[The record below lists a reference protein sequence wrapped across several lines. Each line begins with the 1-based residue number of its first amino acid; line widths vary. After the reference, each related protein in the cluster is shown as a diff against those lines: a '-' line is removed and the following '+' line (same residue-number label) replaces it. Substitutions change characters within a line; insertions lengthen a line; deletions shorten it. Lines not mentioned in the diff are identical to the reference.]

1 MNIREMFKQVA
12 RQVIDKLSNIA
23 LAVKLHLG
31 ATPEATRPAM
41 AMAAPAGLNLGFG
54 SSSGGAR
61 SRPGLRRATRTE
73 DETR

>member
-31 ATPEATRPAM
+31 ATPEASRPAM
-41 AMAAPAGLNLGFG
+41 AFAAAAAPGLGLGG
-54 SSSGGAR
+54 SGGAR
-61 SRPGLRRATRTE
+61 TRPGLRRRPT
-73 DETR
+73 DEK